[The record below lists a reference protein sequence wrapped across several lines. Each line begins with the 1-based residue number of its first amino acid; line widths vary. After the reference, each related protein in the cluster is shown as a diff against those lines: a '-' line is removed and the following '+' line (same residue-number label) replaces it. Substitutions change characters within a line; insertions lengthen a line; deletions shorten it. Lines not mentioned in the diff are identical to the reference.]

1 MPPIYGGSEVVP
13 LAAIGDIPID
23 VQPFGIQQE
32 PVWTY
37 GAQTYTGIEDIEAAK
52 AKLRLATIYQQV
64 GGATGEFDP
73 TFGET
78 AGVWETGA
86 KAYTEWY
93 QEATP
98 SERIG
103 EFLIDVGTGT
113 GQEIE
118 DILTGTIAATGGAV
132 SGIIE
137 PLAKPTGEFLESLI
151 LPAAA
156 VAGLYI
162 FLK

>member
-1 MPPIYGGSEVVP
+1 MPPIYGGSELVP
-13 LAAIGDIPID
+13 EAAIGDIPID
-23 VQPFGIQQE
+23 VQPFTYQH
-32 PVWTY
+32 PPTWTY
-37 GAQTYTGIEDIEAAK
+37 GQQTYTGIEEIEAAK
-52 AKLRLATIYQQV
+52 AKLRLATIYQTV

-86 KAYTEWY
+86 KQYTEWY

-118 DILTGTIAATGGAV
+118 DILVGSIGATGGAI